1 MLLTARGTLKCLF
14 SFTDETASVADVIEA
29 RNYSSQWECRNHSQ
43 TTYKN
48 AVHERSSREHDI
60 YFVLQLEAL

>member
-29 RNYSSQWECRNHSQ
+29 RNCYNQWKCRSHSQ
-43 TTYKN
+43 TTYKI
-48 AVHERSSREHDI
+48 AVHERSSREHDV